1 MQSTML
7 IITTIFA
14 FAMPI
19 GLLIYWKTR
28 HGLSLFPFLMGA
40 LSFLLFAMGL
50 EQMLHAAVL
59 GTDSPH
65 SKVFQNNPWLYVA
78 YGCLAAGIFEES
90 GRFFTF
96 KVLLRNYREK
106 EISVAYGIGHGGIE
120 TILTL
125 GLSYLLMT
133 LVSLGFTI
141 GGTELSPVLIES
153 ARTTTAPVML
163 LAMLERASAMMLHI
177 ALSIIV
183 FTAANRPGKIRLYPL
198 AIILHA
204 AANIFAGMYQTG
216 ILTNIVIIELLT
228 FLCSLCILLFGIRI
242 YRRL

>member
-1 MQSTML
+1 ML

-40 LSFLLFAMGL
+40 LSFLLFAMGM
-50 EQMLHAAVL
+50 EQTLHAAVL
-59 GTDSPH
+59 GTDTPL
-65 SKVFQNNPWLYVA
+65 SKTIQNTPWLYVA
-78 YGCLAAGIFEES
+78 YGCLAAGAFEES

-106 EISVAYGIGHGGIE
+106 ENAVAYGIGHGGIE

-125 GLSYLLMT
+125 GLTYLLMT
-133 LVSLGFTI
+133 LVSFGVNI

-163 LAMLERASAMMLHI
+163 LAMLERVSAMILHI

-183 FTAANRPGKIRLYPL
+183 FTAANRLGKIRLFPL

-204 AANIFAGMYQTG
+204 AANIFAGMYQAG
-216 ILTNIVIIELLT
+216 ILTNIVLIELLT
-228 FLCSLCILLFGIRI
+228 FLCSLCILMFGLRL
-242 YRRL
+242 YRKLEK